1 MIHFLRWS
9 ALAFAYF
16 ICAIAA
22 LWAIGALY
30 FDLPWTALRG
40 VASIILAS
48 AFVSALIFLSG
59 YFWCKRTPIQRLWP
73 RCHSGKLAYQ
83 VPMMHK
89 HAVIEPDRL
98 IAGPRF
104 IPLVFA
110 AKTTASGLI
119 ALRAVAK
126 RIRLR

>member
-30 FDLPWTALRG
+30 FDLPWTALALHG

-59 YFWCKRTPIQRLWP
+59 YLVQTHTNSEALGPVATPRATLSSADDAQAC
-73 RCHSGKLAYQ
+73 CH
-83 VPMMHK
+83 
-89 HAVIEPDRL
+89 
-98 IAGPRF
+98 
-104 IPLVFA
+104 
-110 AKTTASGLI
+110 
-119 ALRAVAK
+119 
-126 RIRLR
+126 

>member
-9 ALAFAYF
+9 ALPFAYF

-22 LWAIGALY
+22 LWAIAALY

-59 YFWCKRTPIQRLWP
+59 YLVQTHTNSEALGPVATP
-73 RCHSGKLAYQ
+73 
-83 VPMMHK
+83 
-89 HAVIEPDRL
+89 
-98 IAGPRF
+98 
-104 IPLVFA
+104 
-110 AKTTASGLI
+110 ASYPI
-119 ALRAVAK
+119 KCR
-126 RIRLR
+126 